1 MARFFSPPSFRCLL
15 TGQRHATQTRG
26 PKNEC
31 RRFNIPPRMKSRWN
45 ESYRLDVDRV
55 EYSQTAKHAGLR
67 GKPELLETL

>member
-1 MARFFSPPSFRCLL
+1 MARRFFSPPSFRCLL
-15 TGQRHATQTRG
+15 TGQRQATQTRG
-26 PKNEC
+26 PDGG
-31 RRFNIPPRMKSRWN
+31 RRFNIPRMKSRWN